1 MLYMFAQQS
10 SSWAFHIYY
19 ALIYNICQ
27 DLLPVICND
36 EIQAKGE
43 MLKMAS
49 SIKIITQINLSYVL
63 IRKSFIQS
71 FELVTAFFFLQV
83 L

>member
-1 MLYMFAQQS
+1 
-10 SSWAFHIYY
+10 
-19 ALIYNICQ
+19 
-27 DLLPVICND
+27 
-36 EIQAKGE
+36 

-63 IRKSFIQS
+63 IRKSFIKS
-71 FELVTAFFFLQV
+71 FELVTAFFFFFRFLEPSKGEKQS